1 MPYLY
6 CLPGLLCGLAL
17 AVEDMRRRRVP
28 RVWVA
33 AGCGVQLA
41 ADLLWAAMANDFFM
55 LLEALLFTALCFC
68 VQLLLALAKPGA
80 LGLGDVT
87 AMLPLGL
94 AVGAYGLVHVAAWWL
109 AMGVLGLAFV
119 AAWTR
124 FDPQRATP
132 YAGRVPFVPVIVAAA
147 VVAVMAVA

>member
-1 MPYLY
+1 
-6 CLPGLLCGLAL
+6 
-17 AVEDMRRRRVP
+17 MRRRRVP